1 MLQRLHLKKFKT
13 ADATGD
19 LIENK
24 IVNEITLAG
33 KAKKNKESK
42 QSNERNEMQEIYI
55 LREKHQQIINDLR
68 LIWAHIKMEN
78 QKIANPLD
86 RAPDIMPR
94 FSTKKWI
101 EFHDQFGG
109 KNNANNQI
117 RSKTSMLKL
126 ASK

>member
-68 LIWAHIKMEN
+68 LI
-78 QKIANPLD
+78 
-86 RAPDIMPR
+86 
-94 FSTKKWI
+94 
-101 EFHDQFGG
+101 
-109 KNNANNQI
+109 
-117 RSKTSMLKL
+117 
-126 ASK
+126 